1 VVAKLS
7 REQLQDRRARA
18 KEWADFRK
26 NFLFSQRRLAEIVGC
41 SRRTV
46 VNIEAGAV
54 TPHADL
60 LHRFALLKHKHVT
73 ERNRQETG
81 WAA

>member
-1 VVAKLS
+1 VAKLS
-7 REQLQDRRARA
+7 KEQLQERRARA

-60 LHRFALLKHKHVT
+60 LRRFAYLKFKHET
-73 ERNRQETG
+73 ERHRREGG